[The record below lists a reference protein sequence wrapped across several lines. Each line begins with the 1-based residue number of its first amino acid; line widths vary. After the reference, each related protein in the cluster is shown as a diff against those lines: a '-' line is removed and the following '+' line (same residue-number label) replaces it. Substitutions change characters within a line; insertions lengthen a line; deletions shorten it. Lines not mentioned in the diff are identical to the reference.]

1 MQDLFHASD
10 IDGSGQI
17 DYEEFIAA
25 MLDSNRVARRKEAV
39 RKSFEEL
46 DRVRGSGLGWGLR
59 GCNRSGC
66 GFAHSTDGV
75 RMQLRRHS
83 VQLRGHTRMVWV
95 TVAVRAV

>member
-46 DRVRGSGLGWGLR
+46 DRVRGAKWDRACVSGDGR
-59 GCNRSGC
+59 IADSGEN
-66 GFAHSTDGV
+66 TKV
-75 RMQLRRHS
+75 
-83 VQLRGHTRMVWV
+83 
-95 TVAVRAV
+95 

>member
-1 MQDLFHASD
+1 VAMDTNNDGRIDSQDLHKALEKVGAAIDESEMQDLFHASD

-46 DRVRGSGLGWGLR
+46 DKVMLAVL
-59 GCNRSGC
+59 
-66 GFAHSTDGV
+66 V
-75 RMQLRRHS
+75 
-83 VQLRGHTRMVWV
+83 GHC
-95 TVAVRAV
+95 